1 MIKKISPSQMR
12 PYLILDD
19 NQDNIIPIECL
30 DTVITSKMATT
41 IKPLGDTQS
50 LLNMTLKWNNYRYL
64 RDSYNTS
71 WKKSLSIVLIND
83 DDTLTSVNYYGTFV
97 TEVTTTAESDLV
109 DIELRADYH
118 EVNYDDSGE
127 IRSLFKA
134 WERELK
140 LNQLG
145 I

>member
-1 MIKKISPSQMR
+1 MKS
-12 PYLILDD
+12 YLILDD
-19 NQDNIIPIECL
+19 DQDNIIPIMSVDNL
-30 DTVITSKMATT
+30 PMTKSVA

-50 LLNMTLKWNNYRYL
+50 LLNLTLKWNDYRYL

-71 WKKSLSIVLIND
+71 WKRALSIASLSNDKLIC
-83 DDTLTSVNYYGTFV
+83 VNYYGSFI

-118 EVNYDDSGE
+118 EVHYDDNE
-127 IRSLFKA
+127 ELKALFKS

>member
-1 MIKKISPSQMR
+1 MIKKINSSQIR

-19 NQDNIIPIECL
+19 SQDNIIPIECL

-71 WKKSLSIVLIND
+71 WKKGLSID
-83 DDTLTSVNYYGTFV
+83 
-97 TEVTTTAESDLV
+97 
-109 DIELRADYH
+109 
-118 EVNYDDSGE
+118 
-127 IRSLFKA
+127 
-134 WERELK
+134 
-140 LNQLG
+140 
-145 I
+145 

>member
-1 MIKKISPSQMR
+1 MKTGDK
-12 PYLILDD
+12 LI
-19 NQDNIIPIECL
+19 C
-30 DTVITSKMATT
+30 
-41 IKPLGDTQS
+41 
-50 LLNMTLKWNNYRYL
+50 
-64 RDSYNTS
+64 
-71 WKKSLSIVLIND
+71 
-83 DDTLTSVNYYGTFV
+83 VNYYGSFI

-118 EVNYDDSGE
+118 EVNYDDNE
-127 IRSLFKA
+127 ELKALFKS